1 MLRDR
6 EGRLLRL
13 AFFSAAAVVI
23 VLYAF
28 SRTVNFLRGPSLT
41 IEKPA
46 DNEYILGTDATIEG
60 RASRVSALSL
70 NGREIFTDEKGI
82 FRERLPLLS
91 GYNIITVRATDK
103 FGRIVAKTIHLV
115 TP

>member
-1 MLRDR
+1 MLRNR
-6 EGRLLRL
+6 EGRLWRL
-13 AFFSAAAVVI
+13 AFFSAAAIVI

-28 SRTVNFLRGPSLT
+28 SRTVNFLRGPFVI

-46 DNEYILGTDATIEG
+46 NNEYISNTNTMIGG
-60 RASRVSALSL
+60 RASYISALSL
-70 NGREIFTDEKGI
+70 NGREIFTDEKGN

-103 FGRIVAKTIHLV
+103 
-115 TP
+115 